1 MQIFN
6 MNEKQYLIKMVN
18 DSEYLIVIDEDG
30 IEWHVP
36 QVIGNRMH
44 DDYLVWKLEGNVPKL
59 IEGE

>member
-1 MQIFN
+1 
-6 MNEKQYLIKMVN
+6 MNEKQYLIKIVN

-44 DDYLVWKLEGNVPKL
+44 DDYLVWKLEGNVPTL